1 MVQRMNRVQKKLPA
15 SFYQTSSGKEPV
27 RTWLKRLSPDDRK
40 TVGLDI
46 ATIEYDWPI
55 GMPLCRSLGNSLWE
69 VRCNISYSRIARV
82 LFCIQGHRMIL
93 LHGFVKKTQKTPEAD
108 LKLTL
113 TRMKEITRYGKK

>member
-1 MVQRMNRVQKKLPA
+1 MNDIQKRLPA
-15 SFYQTSSGKEPV
+15 SFYQTQSGKEPV
-27 RTWLKRLSPDDRK
+27 RTWLKKLYPGDRK
-40 TVGLDI
+40 IVGLDI
-46 ATIEYDWPI
+46 ATIEYDWPT
-55 GMPLCRSLGNSLWE
+55 GMPLCRSLGNGLWE
-69 VRCNISYSRIARV
+69 VRSNISNSRISRV